1 MSRLSWSQALV
12 AQQQANAA
20 YALVTIL
27 AVKGSSPR
35 AAGAKMVVTQ
45 DAHFDTIG
53 GGTLE
58 HEMIALARNL
68 LEAQES
74 YHEINDYVLGKD
86 SGQCCGGKVT
96 VLVEVFPAEPFV
108 LAVFGA
114 GHIAQR
120 LMPLVDEL
128 PGKKY
133 WIDQREEWINQ
144 INLSNTEKVIDQDP
158 TAFVSQLPKQF
169 CALVFTHNHALDFLL
184 IEAMLRRDDAHYVG
198 LIASKSKVT
207 RFKTALRTEGFTEA
221 QLAKLTAPV
230 GLSSIPGKLPV
241 EVAVSI
247 AGQLIQQRHALMD
260 QQHRQHQ
267 LSQASS
273 KMKLVNQ

>member
-1 MSRLSWSQALV
+1 MNRLSWSQALV
-12 AQQQANAA
+12 AQQQANVA

-27 AVKGSSPR
+27 AVRGSSPR
-35 AAGAKMVVTQ
+35 AAGAKMVVTN
-45 DAHFDTIG
+45 DAHFDSIG

-58 HEMIALARNL
+58 HEMIALAREL
-68 LEAQES
+68 LATQQP
-74 YHEINDYVLGKD
+74 YHEIKDYTLGKD

-96 VLVEVFPAEPFV
+96 ILVEVFPAEPFV

-133 WIDQREEWINQ
+133 WVDQREEWVNQ
-144 INLSNTEKVIDQDP
+144 IALSNTEKVVDQDP
-158 TAFVSQLPKQF
+158 TAFVSRLPRQF

-184 IEAMLRRDDAHYVG
+184 IEAMLRRGDAHYVG

-207 RFKTALRTEGFTEA
+207 RFKTALRTEGFSEA
-221 QLAKLTAPV
+221 QLNKLTAPV
-230 GLSSIPGKLPV
+230 GLSSVPGKLPV

-247 AGQLIQQRHALMD
+247 AGQLIQQRHALFD
-260 QQHRQHQ
+260 KQQQHA
-267 LSQASS
+267 LSQAS
-273 KMKLVNQ
+273 KQMKLVNQ